1 MTSIVKKSLFR
12 RNTMLLP
19 AFLAI
24 MGVAAS
30 CNSKETSSD
39 DVAVTISTVAIKNFN
54 LKADTKVIDK
64 LDSVFFSID
73 LDHGVIFNADS
84 LPKGTSIDKLI
95 PVITFSTGMSKAEI
109 VMSGGSEE
117 EKKVDYLENPNDT
130 IDFTRDVTL
139 NVTAADGVNNYTY
152 RIKVNVHEQEP
163 DSLMWDKMA
172 VAKLPSRL
180 PSPIS
185 QKSVEMG
192 GKAYS
197 VIRESDNSLTLSVS
211 DDLFKGVWT
220 KQQLSIGANPDISSL
235 EATDGHLWILD
246 TDGNL
251 LTSSDGLQWNA
262 TGEKWVSIIGPYLDC
277 VLGIKDTPSGLV
289 HCHYPKTAGINDPE
303 VDPEFPLSGR
313 SAFKTVEN
321 EWTSRPTAFFIGGK
335 TPSGDFSSATWA
347 FDGNSWVTLNEGE
360 LPELNGVMLVKYV
373 TYKGAG
379 IMSLGEAYNIW
390 LAIGGQL
397 SDMSGNPV
405 AYISPDN
412 GVTWKPGSVSVQLPD
427 YFPALYGSDA
437 IVMGT
442 SLDAD
447 LSDAWTR
454 TATRSD
460 NWLKPS
466 YTIDGD
472 EISWI
477 CPYIYI
483 IGGYDTN
490 GHLSD
495 SIWRGVLARLAFTP
509 II

>member
-1 MTSIVKKSLFR
+1 MKKSLFR

-185 QKSVEMG
+185 QKSVE
-192 GKAYS
+192 
-197 VIRESDNSLTLSVS
+197 
-211 DDLFKGVWT
+211 
-220 KQQLSIGANPDISSL
+220 
-235 EATDGHLWILD
+235 
-246 TDGNL
+246 
-251 LTSSDGLQWNA
+251 
-262 TGEKWVSIIGPYLDC
+262 
-277 VLGIKDTPSGLV
+277 
-289 HCHYPKTAGINDPE
+289 
-303 VDPEFPLSGR
+303 
-313 SAFKTVEN
+313 
-321 EWTSRPTAFFIGGK
+321 
-335 TPSGDFSSATWA
+335 
-347 FDGNSWVTLNEGE
+347 
-360 LPELNGVMLVKYV
+360 
-373 TYKGAG
+373 
-379 IMSLGEAYNIW
+379 
-390 LAIGGQL
+390 
-397 SDMSGNPV
+397 
-405 AYISPDN
+405 
-412 GVTWKPGSVSVQLPD
+412 
-427 YFPALYGSDA
+427 
-437 IVMGT
+437 
-442 SLDAD
+442 
-447 LSDAWTR
+447 
-454 TATRSD
+454 
-460 NWLKPS
+460 
-466 YTIDGD
+466 
-472 EISWI
+472 
-477 CPYIYI
+477 
-483 IGGYDTN
+483 
-490 GHLSD
+490 
-495 SIWRGVLARLAFTP
+495 
-509 II
+509 